1 MLVLLRC
8 DDVSPTAPVRPTGFC
23 VAINFIIS
31 LSLSP
36 KTDQV
41 RQARVVCVKFS
52 KKVGRQVL
60 ENGEAYSQTPE
71 ARLRQPEPVGLSSG
85 AGAKP
90 EQPVCE

>member
-36 KTDQV
+36 KTD
-41 RQARVVCVKFS
+41 RVGK
-52 KKVGRQVL
+52 L
-60 ENGEAYSQTPE
+60 ELIR
-71 ARLRQPEPVGLSSG
+71 RLPDQDRNRAVSAQDT
-85 AGAKP
+85 AGW
-90 EQPVCE
+90 